1 MSQHVT
7 HSYQITGNQIEDT
20 EVTLIGEAL
29 KSNTALTTLD
39 LSCKQKKKRHI
50 KNSRFCICFNLIKSS
65 DNKMENTGATAL
77 GEGLMSNTTLTT
89 LKLNGLNDPRNNTL
103 ILD

>member
-1 MSQHVT
+1 
-7 HSYQITGNQIEDT
+7 
-20 EVTLIGEAL
+20 
-29 KSNTALTTLD
+29 
-39 LSCKQKKKRHI
+39 
-50 KNSRFCICFNLIKSS
+50 
-65 DNKMENTGATAL
+65 MENTGATAL